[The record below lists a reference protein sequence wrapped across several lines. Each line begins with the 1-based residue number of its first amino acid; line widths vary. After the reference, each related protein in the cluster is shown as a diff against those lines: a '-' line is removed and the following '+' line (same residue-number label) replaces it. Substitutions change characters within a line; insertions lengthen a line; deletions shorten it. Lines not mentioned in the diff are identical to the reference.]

1 MLHPRNGLSRTEKL
15 CDKQAFDTAFARGKR
30 YKTQDGIF
38 LIRKNDLE
46 HARAGMIVGKK
57 KVKLAVKRN
66 YIKRLFREWFRLHKQ
81 ALAGLDLVFIVRQE
95 FRFTQML
102 YSGEKVIQYAKN
114 NHLLHSRV

>member
-81 ALAGLDLVFIVRQE
+81 ALAGLDLVFIVRQTFGFAE
-95 FRFTQML
+95 MVQ
-102 YSGEKVIQYAKN
+102 SGEKIIQYAKN
-114 NHLLHSRV
+114 SHLAH